1 MKSQSKKTKHKP
13 ASVRYNIHH
22 FDDYKKLT
30 DQSKTKA
37 FVYMNLVKAV
47 KSGVEDNV
55 NTIELFKLADSNISL
70 ILPKDSWK
78 TSLSKAIEF
87 FTEKEM
93 FETCTECQKLI
104 ELIEV

>member
-1 MKSQSKKTKHKP
+1 MFHLQNLKKMKSQSKKIKHKP
-13 ASVRYNIHH
+13 ASVRYNVHH

-47 KSGVEDNV
+47 KSGVEGNV

-70 ILPKDSWK
+70 SLHKNSWK

-93 FETCTECQKLI
+93 
-104 ELIEV
+104 